1 MMRESNSL
9 IADME
14 KVLEVW
20 TEDQTNHDIPLRQS
34 LIQIKANL
42 LQFSE
47 DREVKKLQKKS
58 LKLAELVHEV

>member
-1 MMRESNSL
+1 MRESNSL

>member
-1 MMRESNSL
+1 
-9 IADME
+9 ME

-47 DREVKKLQKKS
+47 DREVKLQKKS

>member
-1 MMRESNSL
+1 MMREWNSL

-47 DREVKKLQKKS
+47 DREVKLQKKS